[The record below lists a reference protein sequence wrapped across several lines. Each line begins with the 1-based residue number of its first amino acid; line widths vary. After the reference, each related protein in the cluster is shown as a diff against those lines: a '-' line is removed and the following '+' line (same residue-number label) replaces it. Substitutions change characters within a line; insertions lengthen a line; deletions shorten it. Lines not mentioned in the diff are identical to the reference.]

1 MIGVGATRYNLS
13 PRVTAGSVLLGGV
26 SLLAVTL
33 VALPEFAAQFLSELN
48 RLLGLGA
55 AEGIVETASI
65 FSPQYGT
72 FFGPALFFGFALFF
86 ALPYIPW
93 SLYKGYRGAS
103 LALLLVGSYAA
114 VFLLLAIL
122 QVRFA
127 GELSIVLAP
136 LAGLALIHVGSIVDA
151 VPHPT
156 ILSATQST
164 ASRPGSSSDES
175 WIIPNRQ
182 TIVALSVVF
191 LLIGGFGMIQGPV
204 QTNKLVYSDDAYQTV
219 SWIEDHT
226 KRFDS
231 GSESTYVLSAW
242 GQNRMYNAF
251 ISGDSRSYRYAQST
265 YAQFISSTQP
275 DSWYDRLGS
284 RTDYIVMT
292 SVPNQGEEG
301 YQQTTHATLY
311 ESFGSATTDRNGAG
325 HYQALYQSPS
335 KSHVVFAPVEGAV
348 INGTG
353 EPGST
358 ISVSTEVSIPNAEFT
373 YTRRTQ
379 VAQNGTYQVRVPYA
393 GTYSVGDTS
402 VSVTAEDIE
411 SGSVVQA

>member
-1 MIGVGATRYNLS
+1 
-13 PRVTAGSVLLGGV
+13 
-26 SLLAVTL
+26 
-33 VALPEFAAQFLSELN
+33 
-48 RLLGLGA
+48 
-55 AEGIVETASI
+55 
-65 FSPQYGT
+65 
-72 FFGPALFFGFALFF
+72 
-86 ALPYIPW
+86 
-93 SLYKGYRGAS
+93 
-103 LALLLVGSYAA
+103 
-114 VFLLLAIL
+114 
-122 QVRFA
+122 
-127 GELSIVLAP
+127 
-136 LAGLALIHVGSIVDA
+136 
-151 VPHPT
+151 
-156 ILSATQST
+156 
-164 ASRPGSSSDES
+164 
-175 WIIPNRQ
+175 
-182 TIVALSVVF
+182 
-191 LLIGGFGMIQGPV
+191 
-204 QTNKLVYSDDAYQTV
+204 
-219 SWIEDHT
+219 
-226 KRFDS
+226 
-231 GSESTYVLSAW
+231 
-242 GQNRMYNAF
+242 MYNAF